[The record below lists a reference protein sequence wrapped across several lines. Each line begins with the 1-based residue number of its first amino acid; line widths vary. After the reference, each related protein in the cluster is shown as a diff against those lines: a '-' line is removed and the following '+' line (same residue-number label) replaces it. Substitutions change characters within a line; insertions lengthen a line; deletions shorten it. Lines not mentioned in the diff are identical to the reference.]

1 MGMSNWKAN
10 LRSVLLN
17 REPVPCLGPAQETH
31 ERRTVSRFFSVVR
44 KAFGE
49 LKAEIETTDR
59 SVEIHVGRY
68 AHAIETFHEGRLE
81 FSYAVKVR
89 LGSAPNVYQRFRDSS
104 FDAQN
109 SVRRYA
115 YADIHKIGERRVIV
129 DFMRAY
135 RKWLKHRAPVVEPVR
150 VPISPSRCGK
160 VVRFP
165 LLDQLA
171 RHISNF
177 LGIPLGRPTYPRRA
191 PSIRL

>member
-1 MGMSNWKAN
+1 METSNWKSN
-10 LRSVLLN
+10 LRRLLSN
-17 REPVPCLGPAQETH
+17 HEPVPCLGPAQETH
-31 ERRTVSRFFSVVR
+31 ERKTVSRFSSVVR
-44 KAFGE
+44 KAFE
-49 LKAEIETTDR
+49 ALKAEIETTGR
-59 SVEIHVGRY
+59 SVEILVGQY

-89 LGSAPNVYQRFRDSS
+89 LGSAPNVYQRFGDSS

-115 YADIHKIGERRVIV
+115 FADLHKIGERRVIV

-135 RKWLKHRAPVVEPVR
+135 RKWLKHRAPVVAPVR
-150 VPISPSRCGK
+150 VPISPSRCGE

-165 LLDQLA
+165 ILDQLA

-177 LGIPLGRPTYPRRA
+177 IGIPLARPTYPRRA